1 MDRFLSV
8 PEVYRIVPNSQS
20 YIIDKDCNILGGN
33 GKIHVELVVE
43 HLDLI
48 DEMDETIRYD
58 YCVELL
64 ENGTTTCVLDYFID
78 EMIQDYNIFEFIV
91 NNKTSVITVRPHLNG
106 KRPSRKQMKELK
118 DWAIEQGLD
127 EEIVFDYVSA

>member
-33 GKIHVELVVE
+33 GKIHVELIVE
-43 HLDLI
+43 HLDLVE
-48 DEMDETIRYD
+48 EMDETIRYD

-91 NNKTSVITVRPHLNG
+91 NNNTSIITVRPHLNG

-127 EEIVFDYVSA
+127 ENILFDYVSA

>member
-8 PEVYRIVPNSQS
+8 PEVYRVVPNSRS
-20 YIIDKDCNILGGN
+20 YIIDKDCNIVGGH
-33 GKIHVELVVE
+33 GKIHVELIVE
-43 HLDLI
+43 HLDLVE
-48 DEMDETIRYD
+48 EMDETIRYD

-78 EMIQDYNIFEFIV
+78 EMIQDCNIFEFIV
-91 NNKTSVITVRPHLNG
+91 NNNTSIITVRPHLNG

-127 EEIVFDYVSA
+127 ENILFDYVSA